1 MDVNGDLR
9 VGVVGTGAGVRTH
22 IPVWAATP
30 GARVTAVWSHHEDR
44 ARSVAEQF
52 GLPHACTDV
61 AELARLDDVD
71 LVVVATTPD
80 LHRPATMAAID
91 AGKHVLCEKPFA
103 MDAAEASEMLAAA
116 RSRGVHHLVNHE
128 FRVDPAVV
136 QMKRLLDE
144 GVVGRL
150 TYVSLT
156 DFGDFVTSTQ
166 GILSRWWFQEARG
179 GGWLAAHG
187 SHRVDELRALFGEIT
202 EVCAVL
208 ETSIPHPQRS
218 RGTLDSEVD
227 DGYFLLL
234 RFASGA
240 IGACLDGA
248 ASGVA
253 ARPTRLEVH
262 GTDGSLVL
270 DGDRLVVARPGEP
283 RQEVV
288 VPAAEVPGLESR
300 ADVLHGLWFRR
311 IVDAIRDDAPLRPDF
326 EDGLR
331 EMLVLDACR
340 RSHAERR
347 WIAVAP
353 ER

>member
-1 MDVNGDLR
+1 MGADGNLR

-30 GARVTAVWSHHEDR
+30 GALVTAVWSHQEDR
-44 ARSVAEQF
+44 ARAVAEQF
-52 GLPHACTDV
+52 DLPHACTDV

-80 LHRPATMAAID
+80 LHRSAVMAAVD

-103 MDAAEASEMLAAA
+103 MDAREATEMLDAA
-116 RSRGVHHLVNHE
+116 RSRGVRHLVNHE

-136 QMKRLLDE
+136 EMERLLGE
-144 GVVGRL
+144 GMVGHP

-156 DFGDFVTSTQ
+156 DFGDFVSTTQ

-218 RGTLDSEVD
+218 RGTLESEVD

-248 ASGVA
+248 ASGVS
-253 ARPTRLEVH
+253 ARPARLEVH
-262 GTDGSLVL
+262 GTEGSLVV
-270 DGDRLVVARPGEP
+270 DGDRLLAARPGEAP
-283 RQEVV
+283 QEIA
-288 VPAAEVPGLESR
+288 VPEPELPGLDSR

-311 IVDAIRDDAPLRPDF
+311 IVDAIRDDTPLRPDF
-326 EDGLR
+326 GDGLA

-347 WIAVAP
+347 WVAVG
-353 ER
+353 E